1 MVTHSSHT
9 DQLLY
14 HTALALSGFY
24 TYSVLLKTGITRCIN
39 GNWEVMRMNYE
50 GVSSELQIQ
59 LRSMRVGDLKR
70 TSEIA
75 ACVIQLTS
83 FEVRYIALM
92 VLHRSLKMLMDEAP
106 LRRNRQLANP
116 HVRRVLPNST
126 LM

>member
-1 MVTHSSHT
+1 
-9 DQLLY
+9 
-14 HTALALSGFY
+14 
-24 TYSVLLKTGITRCIN
+24 
-39 GNWEVMRMNYE
+39 
-50 GVSSELQIQ
+50 
-59 LRSMRVGDLKR
+59 
-70 TSEIA
+70 
-75 ACVIQLTS
+75 LTS